1 MFGTVNIR
9 KSKILNNKTGH
20 NFTLSGNFLSL
31 SPQERKELVQMDQ
44 IVILLYYKYTRIENP
59 QDFAKAHLE
68 FCKNL
73 GLNGRIIVAGEGING
88 TVAGTAEQTEAYK
101 AHLLG
106 DTRFSGIEFKTE
118 YWDKNPFKK
127 MHCRAKDEIVH
138 LGAPD
143 LNPNELTG
151 TYLEPQE
158 FLEMMENDP
167 DVVILDTRNNYESE
181 IGRFKNA
188 ITPDIDNF
196 RDFPE
201 YVKSIENLK
210 DKKILAYC
218 TGGIR
223 CEKAT
228 GVLLKAGFKHVY
240 QLHGGIITYGQKTGG
255 KNWEGKC
262 YVFDGRISVPVNQFE
277 NTVISTCRYCK
288 NPSDRYINCT
298 NAACNKQIIV
308 CETCE
313 PEHNGACSDDCAK
326 HPMARWKHQEF

>member
-1 MFGTVNIR
+1 
-9 KSKILNNKTGH
+9 
-20 NFTLSGNFLSL
+20 
-31 SPQERKELVQMDQ
+31 MDQ
-44 IVILLYYKYTRIENP
+44 IVILLYYKYTTLENP
-59 QDFAKAHLE
+59 QEFAKDHLE

-73 GLNGRIIVAGEGING
+73 GLTGRIIVASEGING
-88 TVAGTAEQTEAYK
+88 TVAGTQEQTEAYK
-101 AHLLG
+101 AHLIA
-106 DTRFSGIEFKTE
+106 DPRFNGIEFKTE
-118 YWDKNPFKK
+118 YWDRQPFKK

-228 GVLLKAGFKHVY
+228 GVLLQAGFKHVY

-277 NTVISTCRYCK
+277 DTVISTCRYCK

-326 HPMARWKHQEF
+326 HPMARWKQNASI